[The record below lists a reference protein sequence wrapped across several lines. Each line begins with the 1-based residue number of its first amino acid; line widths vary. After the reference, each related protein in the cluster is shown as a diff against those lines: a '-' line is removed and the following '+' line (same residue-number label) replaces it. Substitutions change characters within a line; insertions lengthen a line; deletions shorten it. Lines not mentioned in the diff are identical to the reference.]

1 MIDRVLDSRSLAP
14 DHFDWRFL
22 GLIAA
27 ILSLGV
33 LSIYSVTSVQQG
45 GGTPMYLKQMAWIAI
60 GCVAFVAML
69 VVDYHKISRLAY
81 VLYALL
87 LVLLVVVL
95 VAGKTSR
102 GAQRWIPIGP
112 FVFQPSE
119 FAKLVLVLTLATYY
133 TRSPRQGWMQRVV
146 LPGLIMLPGLLLI
159 LKQPDLGSGLSYLS
173 IYISMLLVVGMRS
186 KAMGTLLLFAV
197 MLFPFAWE
205 IVWGS
210 LHNYQRERIMT
221 FVDPAY
227 DTGGKGY
234 HGLQSRIAIGSG
246 ELLGK
251 GLHGGTQ
258 SQLKFLP
265 EGHTDF
271 VFAVFAEEWGFLG
284 VLVLLGLFAGLI
296 WLSLEIALKAKDMLG
311 ALLAAGLIAMLAF
324 CLVINVGMT
333 AGLFPIVGIPLPLM
347 SYGGSSTVAT
357 LAALGLLLNIK
368 RRRLTLFY

>member
-1 MIDRVLDSRSLAP
+1 MIDRVLDTRSLAP
-14 DHFDWRFL
+14 DHFDWRFF

-33 LSIYSVTSVQQG
+33 LSIYSVTQG
-45 GGTPMYLKQMAWIAI
+45 QPVGVPLYVKQLAWIAI

-69 VVDYHKISRLAY
+69 VVDYHKISRLSY
-81 VLYALL
+81 ILYALV
-87 LVLLVVVL
+87 LVLLAVVL

-133 TRSPRQGWMQRVV
+133 TKSPRQGWMQRVV

-186 KAMGTLLLFAV
+186 KAMGVLLLFAV

-205 IVWGS
+205 LVWGS
-210 LHNYQRERIMT
+210 LHDYQRERIMT

-251 GLHGGTQ
+251 GLYGGTQ

-324 CLVINVGMT
+324 CLVINIGMT

-357 LAALGLLLNIK
+357 MAALGLLLNIK

>member
-1 MIDRVLDSRSLAP
+1 MIDRVLDSRSLTV
-14 DHFDWRFL
+14 DSFDWRFL

-33 LSIYSVTSVQQG
+33 LSIYSVAPVQPG
-45 GGTPMYLKQMAWIAI
+45 VGTPIYLKQLAWIAI

-69 VVDYHKISRLAY
+69 IMDYHKISRLSY
-81 VLYALL
+81 ILYALL

-133 TRSPRQGWMQRVV
+133 TKSPRQGWMQRVV

-210 LHNYQRERIMT
+210 LHDYQRERIMT

-284 VLVLLGLFAGLI
+284 VLVLLGMFAGLI

-324 CLVINVGMT
+324 CLVINIGMT

-357 LAALGLLLNIK
+357 MAALGLLLNIK

>member
-1 MIDRVLDSRSLAP
+1 MIDRVLDGRSLTM
-14 DHFDWRFL
+14 DSFDWRFL

-33 LSIYSVTSVQQG
+33 LSIYSVTSVQTVA
-45 GGTPMYLKQMAWIAI
+45 GTSMYVKQLTWIAI

-69 VVDYHKISRLAY
+69 VVDYHKISRFAY

-95 VAGKTSR
+95 VVGKTSR

-119 FAKLVLVLTLATYY
+119 FAKLVLVMTLATYY

-159 LKQPDLGSGLSYLS
+159 LKQPDLGSGLSYVS
-173 IYISMLLVVGMRS
+173 IYVSMLLVVGMRS

-205 IVWGS
+205 VVWGS
-210 LHNYQRERIMT
+210 LHDYQRERIMT

-251 GLHGGTQ
+251 GLYGGTQ

-324 CLVINVGMT
+324 CLVINIGMT

>member
-1 MIDRVLDSRSLAP
+1 MIDRVLDGRSLTM
-14 DHFDWRFL
+14 DSFDWRFL

-33 LSIYSVTSVQQG
+33 LSIYSVTSAQTVA
-45 GGTPMYLKQMAWIAI
+45 GTSMYVKQLTWIAI

-69 VVDYHKISRLAY
+69 VVDYHKISRFAY

-95 VAGKTSR
+95 VVGKTSR

-119 FAKLVLVLTLATYY
+119 FAKLVLVMTLATYY

-159 LKQPDLGSGLSYLS
+159 LKQPDLGSGLSYVS
-173 IYISMLLVVGMRS
+173 IYVSMLLVVGMRS

-205 IVWGS
+205 VVWGS
-210 LHNYQRERIMT
+210 LHDYQRERIMT

-251 GLHGGTQ
+251 GLYGGTQ

-324 CLVINVGMT
+324 CLVINIGMT